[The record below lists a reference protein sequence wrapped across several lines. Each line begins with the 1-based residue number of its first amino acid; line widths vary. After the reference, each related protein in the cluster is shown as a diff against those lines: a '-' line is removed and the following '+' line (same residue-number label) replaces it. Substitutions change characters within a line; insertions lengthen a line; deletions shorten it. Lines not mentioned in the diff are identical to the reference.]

1 MHHELEKLKSLLLEV
16 GHGRNPAVTLHRLCT
31 GLAAIEGVALARLWL
46 IEPGDICASCPM
58 RGECPSQTRCL
69 HLVASAGSSVADP
82 DADWSTIDGAFRRF
96 PLGVRKIGHI
106 AESGTAL
113 HIEDVRDD
121 SAWIARPEWI
131 RAEGIRAFAG
141 HPVTHHGKTLG
152 VLGVFLRTPLIDESA
167 DWLRML
173 AQQIGASIANARA
186 FAMDAPICCANMRNQ
201 SALSST
207 SGVRRNTPSTPRVS
221 P

>member
-31 GLAAIEGVALARLWL
+31 GLAELEGVALARLWS

-58 RGECPSQTRCL
+58 RGECPSQARCL
-69 HLVASAGSSVADP
+69 HLVASAGRSQVDAE
-82 DADWSTIDGAFRRF
+82 ADWTTIDGAFRRF
-96 PLGVRKIGHI
+96 PLGVRKIGRI
-106 AESGTAL
+106 AESGAAL

-121 SAWIARPEWI
+121 SPWIARPEWV

-141 HPVTHHGKTLG
+141 HPVTHHGETLG
-152 VLGVFLRTPLIDESA
+152 VLGVFLRTPLVEESA

-186 FAMDAPICCANMRNQ
+186 FAIDAPIC
-201 SALSST
+201 
-207 SGVRRNTPSTPRVS
+207 
-221 P
+221 